1 MGNNH
6 SSTQVATTTLVV
18 SRTAT
23 PAPAAVTS
31 RISSSISPIIST
43 VTVVSTPQS
52 SLLATQIPPSTNA
65 QPELTVFVTLTPA
78 ASTVT
83 EPPTTV
89 TESPKTVTTSPTSST
104 TAASVQAQP
113 AAALNG
119 LEGGRLENGTAAES
133 SSPLTMATA
142 TALGATTPSDLAT
155 AGIVVSGKKLV
166 GPFAPQDA
174 ILGGIPTKNLDL
186 PITVVFLALFIIGA
200 ATHFTIHE
208 LNGKRGHKFHLSDA
222 VFDFCMVRT
231 VTCVMR
237 IVWVFRPNNNSVVL
251 AALIFENA
259 GVVVLFAVNV
269 VFTQRMIRALNP
281 QLGWHPIS
289 NKFVMAILISVPM
302 IIVWNIVNLTVSSFT
317 LNLNSIRLTKDLLL
331 FGSCWTLFLS
341 VFPILFIGFLAPSN
355 PHGKSIENFGLG
367 SFKAKVM
374 IIISASA
381 LLVVGAIVRLAA
393 AAQVHP
399 KDAPGPIDSKLV
411 FYLTGFTLEIIVV
424 YLYAISRIDLRFW
437 VPNGSSQPG
446 DYSKAKSGFRLP
458 EDDQE
463 ALFQEVDFKMR
474 FSSGSNLPRD
484 VKPQGMWDSDDGTP
498 RSARWRPM
506 SSDRRWQDSAVNRT
520 NATRDQVR
528 QAIWDLK
535 LNSELV
541 GQPVEVGNGEEL
553 LVYAFKCRR
562 GSYSDTGG
570 RMSGETATL
579 RESGIKMPRKVLPP
593 RNESWAAQDRDV
605 KQQMSDNVTMI

>member
-1 MGNNH
+1 MGNH
-6 SSTQVATTTLVV
+6 SSSQVATTTVVV
-18 SRTAT
+18 SRTLT
-23 PAPAAVTS
+23 PAAVTS
-31 RISSSISPIIST
+31 RISSSIPAVPVISSVVST
-43 VTVVSTPQS
+43 ITVVSTPQS
-52 SLLATQIPPSTNA
+52 SLLATSIPPSPNA
-65 QPELTVFVTLTPA
+65 SPAVTVFITLTPA

-89 TESPKTVTTSPTSST
+89 TESSKSST
-104 TAASVQAQP
+104 STSSVQAAP

-119 LEGGRLENGTAAES
+119 LSAGRLENGTAAES
-133 SSPLTMATA
+133 SSLVLTMASA
-142 TALGATTPSDLAT
+142 TALGASAPT
-155 AGIVVSGKKLV
+155 ASVSEKAV

-174 ILGGIPTKNLDL
+174 ILGGIPTKDLDL
-186 PITVVFLALFIIGA
+186 PVTVVFLVLFLIGA

-231 VTCVMR
+231 VTTVMR

-281 QLGWHPIS
+281 MLGWNPIFS
-289 NKFVMAILISVPM
+289 KFIMAILISVPM
-302 IIVWNIVNLTVSSFT
+302 IIVWNIINLTVSSFT
-317 LNLNSIRLTKDLLL
+317 LNANSIRVTKDLLL

-341 VFPILFIGFLAPSN
+341 VFPILFIGFFAPSN

-367 SFKAKVM
+367 SFRAKVM

-381 LLVVGAIVRLAA
+381 LLFVGAVVRLIV
-393 AAQVHP
+393 AAQPHP
-399 KDAPGPIDSKLV
+399 ADAPAPIDSKLV

-446 DYSKAKSGFRLP
+446 DYSGAKSGYRLP

-474 FSSGSNLPRD
+474 FSSGSDLPRD

-498 RSARWRPM
+498 QSARWRPM
-506 SSDRRWQDSAVNRT
+506 SSDRRWQYSAVDRT
-520 NATRDQVR
+520 NVTREHVR

-541 GQPVEVGNGEEL
+541 GQPVDVGNGEEL

-562 GSYSDTGG
+562 GSYSDTAE
-570 RMSGETATL
+570 RTSSETSTL
-579 RESGIKMPRKVLPP
+579 RGGDGMPKMPRKVLPP
-593 RNESWAAQDRDV
+593 RNESWAAQDRGV
-605 KQQMSDNVTMI
+605 RQPTMDNVTLI